1 MKKYLIWLLDK
12 VFNYK
17 THGTIM
23 DDLVRKG
30 VLQVGKHTYQWKS
43 LHIDVYFG
51 SEANLVIGKYCSF
64 SKNIRIITGGIHP
77 TNWVSTFPFR
87 NHFNLP
93 GKFKDGM
100 PTSNGDVIIGNDVW
114 IGTGVT
120 ILSGV
125 KIGDGAVIAT
135 GAVVTKDIPDY
146 AVAGGVPAKVIKF
159 RFTPEQISNLLNIKW
174 WDWEED
180 QILNYIP
187 LLSSSNIDEFINKN
201 NEIMSEN

>member
-1 MKKYLIWLLDK
+1 MKKYFIWLLYK

-23 DDLVRKG
+23 DELVSRG
-30 VLQVGKHTYQWKS
+30 VLLVGKHTYQWKS
-43 LHIDVYFG
+43 LYIDIYFG
-51 SEANLVIGKYCSF
+51 SEAKVIIGKYCSF

-87 NHFNLP
+87 NQFNLP

-100 PTSNGDVIIGNDVW
+100 PTSNGDIIIGNEVW

-135 GAVVTKDIPDY
+135 GAVVTRDIPDY
-146 AVAGGVPAKVIKF
+146 AVVGGVPARVIKF
-159 RFTPEQISNLLNIKW
+159 RFTPEQISDLQKIKW
-174 WDWEED
+174 WDWMED
-180 QILNYIP
+180 RIIANVP
-187 LLSSSNIDEFINKN
+187 LLSSTNIDEFINKN
-201 NEIMSEN
+201 DETISEN